1 MAKKKTG
8 PVVKAKLDE
17 NTGQVV
23 PAKPSALA
31 KKSAKVT
38 APVQPSEVSLGSLN
52 MKDVFKLRGERYR
65 IAEKAEDFVVTN
77 KMEIRYVDDK
87 AMWLVVGTFTFG
99 TGTMVKK
106 V

>member
-1 MAKKKTG
+1 MAKKKTV
-8 PVVKAKLDE
+8 PVIKTKLDE
-17 NTGQVV
+17 KPVPVQVKRPV
-23 PAKPSALA
+23 LLA
-31 KKSAKVT
+31 KKPAAV
-38 APVQPSEVSLGSLN
+38 PVQPSEVSLGSLN
-52 MKDVFKLRGERYR
+52 MKDIFELKGERYR

-106 V
+106 I